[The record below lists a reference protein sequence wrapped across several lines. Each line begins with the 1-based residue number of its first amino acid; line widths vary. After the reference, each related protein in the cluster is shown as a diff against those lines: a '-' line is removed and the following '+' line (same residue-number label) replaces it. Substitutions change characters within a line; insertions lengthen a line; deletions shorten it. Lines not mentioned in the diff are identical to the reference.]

1 VDLRRALGRL
11 RHRHPLGERHPPAIA
26 RGTRPTLSRG
36 GTGRD
41 VAGCAERELV
51 GSVLGLAGR
60 AALGRPALG
69 PHGPGGAARS
79 VTSRVLQPIWGT
91 VRDPEPV
98 AVFGAEQLR
107 VTVSVTVAVGFPIGF
122 PVPVPHP
129 LADGF
134 SDSLPLGDRYYPAAD
149 HDAADD
155 PAAYHDATDDATT
168 HDDAADDPAAYHDAT
183 DDATTH
189 DDAAYYAAAD
199 DDTGAVLGG
208 AFGAA
213 RFGVVALFIVR
224 IVWRVLFGEVRWTVR
239 QSSRLTSRSGI
250 GGLSV

>member
-1 VDLRRALGRL
+1 MDLRRALGRL

-26 RGTRPTLSRG
+26 RGARPTLSRG

-79 VTSRVLQPIWGT
+79 VTSRVLQPIWRT
-91 VRDPEPV
+91 VCDPEPV

-134 SDSLPLGDRYYPAAD
+134 SDPLPLGDRYYPAAYHAATD
-149 HDAADD
+149 DPATDDAATHDPAAYHAAAYDPAAYHAATDDAAAYDRAADD
-155 PAAYHDATDDATT
+155 PAA
-168 HDDAADDPAAYHDAT
+168 
-183 DDATTH
+183 
-189 DDAAYYAAAD
+189 
-199 DDTGAVLGG
+199 VLVG
-208 AFGAA
+208 AFDAA
-213 RFGVVALFIVR
+213 RFGVGALF
-224 IVWRVLFGEVRWTVR
+224 
-239 QSSRLTSRSGI
+239 SG
-250 GGLSV
+250 

>member
-26 RGTRPTLSRG
+26 RGARPTLSRG

-79 VTSRVLQPIWGT
+79 VTSRVLQPIWRT

-134 SDSLPLGDRYYPAAD
+134 SDPLPLGDRYYPAAY
-149 HDAADD
+149 HAAADD
-155 PAAYHDATDDATT
+155 PAADDAAAHDAAAHDAAAHDAAAYHAATDDAAAY
-168 HDDAADDPAAYHDAT
+168 DRAAYDRAADDPAA
-183 DDATTH
+183 
-189 DDAAYYAAAD
+189 
-199 DDTGAVLGG
+199 VLVG
-208 AFGAA
+208 AFRRRPLRGRRA
-213 RFGVVALFIVR
+213 F
-224 IVWRVLFGEVRWTVR
+224 
-239 QSSRLTSRSGI
+239 QRLDP
-250 GGLSV
+250 

>member
-11 RHRHPLGERHPPAIA
+11 RHRHPLGERHSPAIA
-26 RGTRPTLSRG
+26 RGARPTLSRG

-79 VTSRVLQPIWGT
+79 VTSRVLQPIWRT

-134 SDSLPLGDRYYPAAD
+134 SDPLPLGDRYYPAAYHAATND
-149 HDAADD
+149 PAADD
-155 PAAYHDATDDATT
+155 PATDDPATHDAATHDAAAYHAATYDAAAYDRAADDAT
-168 HDDAADDPAAYHDAT
+168 
-183 DDATTH
+183 
-189 DDAAYYAAAD
+189 AD
-199 DDTGAVLGG
+199 DDPGAVLVG
-208 AFGAA
+208 AFDAA
-213 RFGVVALFIVR
+213 RFGVGALF
-224 IVWRVLFGEVRWTVR
+224 
-239 QSSRLTSRSGI
+239 SG
-250 GGLSV
+250 

>member
-11 RHRHPLGERHPPAIA
+11 RHRHPLGERHPPTIA
-26 RGTRPTLSRG
+26 RGARPTLSRG

-51 GSVLGLAGR
+51 GSVLGLADR
-60 AALGRPALG
+60 AALGRPTLG

-79 VTSRVLQPIWGT
+79 VTSRVLQPIWRT

-107 VTVSVTVAVGFPIGF
+107 VAVSIAVAVGLAIGF

-134 SDSLPLGDRYYPAAD
+134 SDPLPLGDRYYVDLPAGYHDTATHDDTAD
-149 HDAADD
+149 DTAGDDTAGYDATTDD
-155 PAAYHDATDDATT
+155 PATYHAAAHDHATDV
-168 HDDAADDPAAYHDAT
+168 PA
-183 DDATTH
+183 
-189 DDAAYYAAAD
+189 
-199 DDTGAVLGG
+199 GVLV
-208 AFGAA
+208 GAA
-213 RFGVVALFIVR
+213 RFGVGALHVR
-224 IVWRVLFGEVRWTVR
+224 IV
-239 QSSRLTSRSGI
+239 
-250 GGLSV
+250 

>member
-1 VDLRRALGRL
+1 MDLRRALGRL

-26 RGTRPTLSRG
+26 RGARPTLSRG

-79 VTSRVLQPIWGT
+79 VTSRVLQPIWRT

-107 VTVSVTVAVGFPIGF
+107 LTVSVTVAVGFPIGF

-134 SDSLPLGDRYYPAAD
+134 SDPLPLGDRYYPAAYHAATD
-149 HDAADD
+149 DPATHDAAADDPATHDAAADD
-155 PAAYHDATDDATT
+155 PAAYHATTDDAAA
-168 HDDAADDPAAYHDAT
+168 DDRAADDPAA
-183 DDATTH
+183 
-189 DDAAYYAAAD
+189 
-199 DDTGAVLGG
+199 VLVG
-208 AFGAA
+208 AFDAA
-213 RFGVVALFIVR
+213 RFGVGALF
-224 IVWRVLFGEVRWTVR
+224 
-239 QSSRLTSRSGI
+239 SG
-250 GGLSV
+250 

>member
-1 VDLRRALGRL
+1 MDLRRALGRL

-26 RGTRPTLSRG
+26 RGARPTLSRG

-79 VTSRVLQPIWGT
+79 VTSRVLQPIWRT

-134 SDSLPLGDRYYPAAD
+134 SDPLPLGDRYYPAAYHAAAD
-149 HDAADD
+149 DPATHDAAADDPATHDAAAYDPAAYHATTDDATTYDRAADDRAADD
-155 PAAYHDATDDATT
+155 PAA
-168 HDDAADDPAAYHDAT
+168 
-183 DDATTH
+183 
-189 DDAAYYAAAD
+189 
-199 DDTGAVLGG
+199 VLVG
-208 AFGAA
+208 AFDAA
-213 RFGVVALFIVR
+213 RFGVGALF
-224 IVWRVLFGEVRWTVR
+224 
-239 QSSRLTSRSGI
+239 SG
-250 GGLSV
+250 

>member
-1 VDLRRALGRL
+1 VDLRRAPGRL

-26 RGTRPTLSRG
+26 CGARPTLSRG

-51 GSVLGLAGR
+51 GSVLGLGLAGR

-69 PHGPGGAARS
+69 PHGPGGTARS

-98 AVFGAEQLR
+98 AVFGAEQLC

-134 SDSLPLGDRYYPAAD
+134 SDSLPLGDRYY

-155 PAAYHDATDDATT
+155 PAAYHDAA
-168 HDDAADDPAAYHDAT
+168 

-208 AFGAA
+208 AC
-213 RFGVVALFIVR
+213 FGVVALLIAR

>member
-1 VDLRRALGRL
+1 VDLRRAPGRL

-26 RGTRPTLSRG
+26 RGARPTLSRG

-41 VAGCAERELV
+41 VARCAKRELV

-69 PHGPGGAARS
+69 PHDPGGAARS
-79 VTSRVLQPIWGT
+79 VTSRVLQPIWRT

-107 VTVSVTVAVGFPIGF
+107 VAVSIAVAFGLPVG
-122 PVPVPHP
+122 VPVPHP

-134 SDSLPLGDRYYPAAD
+134 SDPLPLGDRYYR
-149 HDAADD
+149 
-155 PAAYHDATDDATT
+155 AAYHDAAYDRAA
-168 HDDAADDPAAYHDAT
+168 HHDAAHDRAAHHDAAYDRAAYHDAAY
-183 DDATTH
+183 DRAAHHDAAYDATT
-189 DDAAYYAAAD
+189 D

-208 AFGAA
+208 A
-213 RFGVVALFIVR
+213 RFGVDALFIVR
-224 IVWRVLFGEVRWTVR
+224 IVWRVLFSEVRWTAR

>member
-1 VDLRRALGRL
+1 VDLRRAPGRI

-26 RGTRPTLSRG
+26 RGARPVLSRG

-51 GSVLGLAGR
+51 GSVLGLADR

-79 VTSRVLQPIWGT
+79 VTSRVLQPIWRT

-107 VTVSVTVAVGFPIGF
+107 VTVSFTVAVGFPIGF

-129 LADGF
+129 LAHGF
-134 SDSLPLGDRYYPAAD
+134 SDSLPLGDRYYPAAY
-149 HDAADD
+149 HAAADD
-155 PAAYHDATDDATT
+155 PATHDAAAYDATTDDDAAYDPAAYHATTDDATT
-168 HDDAADDPAAYHDAT
+168 DDDAAYDPAADDP
-183 DDATTH
+183 
-189 DDAAYYAAAD
+189 
-199 DDTGAVLGG
+199 GAVLVG
-208 AFGAA
+208 AFDAA
-213 RFGVVALFIVR
+213 RFG
-224 IVWRVLFGEVRWTVR
+224 
-239 QSSRLTSRSGI
+239 
-250 GGLSV
+250 

>member
-11 RHRHPLGERHPPAIA
+11 RHRHPLGERHPPAVA
-26 RGTRPTLSRG
+26 RGARPTLSRG

-79 VTSRVLQPIWGT
+79 VTSRVLQPIWRT

-107 VTVSVTVAVGFPIGF
+107 VTVSVTVAVGFPVGF

-134 SDSLPLGDRYYPAAD
+134 SDPLPLGDGYYPAAYHAATND
-149 HDAADD
+149 PAADD
-155 PAAYHDATDDATT
+155 PATDDPATHDAATHDAAAYHAATYDAAAYDRAADDAT
-168 HDDAADDPAAYHDAT
+168 
-183 DDATTH
+183 
-189 DDAAYYAAAD
+189 AD
-199 DDTGAVLGG
+199 DDPGAVLVG
-208 AFGAA
+208 AFDAA
-213 RFGVVALFIVR
+213 RFGVGALF
-224 IVWRVLFGEVRWTVR
+224 
-239 QSSRLTSRSGI
+239 SG
-250 GGLSV
+250 

>member
-11 RHRHPLGERHPPAIA
+11 RHRHPLGERHSPAIA
-26 RGTRPTLSRG
+26 RGARPTLSRG

-79 VTSRVLQPIWGT
+79 VTSRVLQPIWRT

-134 SDSLPLGDRYYPAAD
+134 SDSLPLGDRYY

-155 PAAYHDATDDATT
+155 PAAYHDAADDATT
-168 HDDAADDPAAYHDAT
+168 HDDAADDPAADHDAA

-208 AFGAA
+208 AC
-213 RFGVVALFIVR
+213 FGVVALLIAR

>member
-11 RHRHPLGERHPPAIA
+11 RHRHPLGERHSPAIA
-26 RGTRPTLSRG
+26 RGARPTLSRG

-79 VTSRVLQPIWGT
+79 VTSRVLQPIWRT

-122 PVPVPHP
+122 PVPLPPP

-134 SDSLPLGDRYYPAAD
+134 SDPLPLGDRYYPAAYHAATND
-149 HDAADD
+149 PAADD
-155 PAAYHDATDDATT
+155 PATDDPATHDAATHDAAAYHAATYDAAAYDRAADDAT
-168 HDDAADDPAAYHDAT
+168 
-183 DDATTH
+183 
-189 DDAAYYAAAD
+189 AD
-199 DDTGAVLGG
+199 DDPGAVLVG
-208 AFGAA
+208 AFDAA
-213 RFGVVALFIVR
+213 RFGVGALF
-224 IVWRVLFGEVRWTVR
+224 
-239 QSSRLTSRSGI
+239 SG
-250 GGLSV
+250 

>member
-11 RHRHPLGERHPPAIA
+11 RHRHPLGERHSPAIA
-26 RGTRPTLSRG
+26 RGARPTLSRG

-79 VTSRVLQPIWGT
+79 VTSRVLQPIWRT

-107 VTVSVTVAVGFPIGF
+107 VTVSVTVAVGFPVGF
-122 PVPVPHP
+122 PVPRPPP

-134 SDSLPLGDRYYPAAD
+134 SDPLPLGDRYYPAAYHAATND
-149 HDAADD
+149 PAADD
-155 PAAYHDATDDATT
+155 PATDDPATHDAATHDAAAYHAATYDAAAYDRAADDAT
-168 HDDAADDPAAYHDAT
+168 
-183 DDATTH
+183 
-189 DDAAYYAAAD
+189 AD
-199 DDTGAVLGG
+199 DDPGAVLVG
-208 AFGAA
+208 AFDAA
-213 RFGVVALFIVR
+213 RFGVGALF
-224 IVWRVLFGEVRWTVR
+224 
-239 QSSRLTSRSGI
+239 SG
-250 GGLSV
+250 